1 MVNSVNS
8 VEAMLAPL
16 AFGGTERV
24 LLSHGSGGRSSRELL
39 EQILLPALGLWG
51 REPVEEQ
58 AVLAPIAGRPTL
70 STDSF
75 VVSPL
80 FFAGGDIGRLSVF
93 GTVNDLAVGGA
104 VPRDLALSFIL
115 EEGLPMTT
123 LVQVAR
129 SVARACAEARVRL
142 VTGDTKVVERGNAAG
157 LYITTSAVGILAP
170 GVELSV
176 RRARP
181 TDVVLVSG
189 SLGEHGAAVLAAREG
204 LRSAELSSDAAPLAG
219 LVQSL
224 LAAEPR
230 IRCFRD
236 PTRGGLSSAL
246 GTIAS
251 ASGVSIC
258 LEQSQIPVRPAVQ
271 RICAELGLDAL
282 ALASEGRL
290 VAVAPAESAERLL
303 HVMHAHP
310 LGRDAALIGVVEP
323 GPSGTVR
330 VRDADG
336 RESRIEEMA
345 GERLSRVC

>member
-1 MVNSVNS
+1 MVNSANP
-8 VEAMLAPL
+8 VEAKLAPL

-24 LLSHGSGGRSSRELL
+24 LIGHGSGGRLSRELL

-58 AVLAPIAGRPTL
+58 AVLAPIVGRPTL

-75 VVSPL
+75 VVNPL

-115 EEGLPMTT
+115 EEGLPMAT

-142 VTGDTKVVERGNAAG
+142 VTGDTKVVERGNAEG
-157 LYITTSAVGILAP
+157 LYITTSAVGTLAP
-170 GVELSV
+170 GVDLSV

-181 TDVVLVSG
+181 TDVVIVSG

-204 LRSAELSSDAAPLAG
+204 MRLSELASDAAPLAS
-219 LVQSL
+219 LVQSML
-224 LAAEPR
+224 QAEPG
-230 IRCFRD
+230 IRCLRD
-236 PTRGGLSSAL
+236 PTRGGLASAL
-246 GTIAS
+246 GIIAS

-258 LEQSQIPVRPAVQ
+258 LEESQLPVRPVVQ
-271 RICAELGLDAL
+271 RVCIELGLDPLSL
-282 ALASEGRL
+282 ACEGRL

-303 HVMHAHP
+303 HGMHGHP
-310 LGRDAALIGVVEP
+310 LGRDAAVIGVVES
-323 GPSGTVR
+323 GPAGSVR

-336 RESRIEEMA
+336 RETSVEELA
-345 GERLSRVC
+345 GDRLSRVC

>member
-1 MVNSVNS
+1 MANSANLVD
-8 VEAMLAPL
+8 VALPPL

-24 LLSHGSGGRSSRELL
+24 LLSQGSGGHASRELL

-58 AVLAPIAGRPTL
+58 AVLAPIVGRPALT
-70 STDSF
+70 TDSF

-115 EEGLPMTT
+115 EEGLPIAT
-123 LVQVAR
+123 LVQIAR

-142 VTGDTKVVERGNAAG
+142 VTGDTKVVERGKAEG
-157 LYITTSAVGILAP
+157 LYITTTAVGTLAA
-170 GVELSV
+170 GLDLSV

-181 TDVVLVSG
+181 GDAVLVSG
-189 SLGEHGAAVLAAREG
+189 TLGEHGAAVLAEREG
-204 LRSAELSSDAAPLAG
+204 LRVEGLASDAAPLSG

-224 LAAEPR
+224 LAAEPS

-236 PTRGGLSSAL
+236 PTRGGLASAL
-246 GTIAS
+246 TAVAS
-251 ASGVSIC
+251 ASGVGVH
-258 LEQSQIPVRPAVQ
+258 LEESMLPVRPAV
-271 RICAELGLDAL
+271 RRVCDALGLDPVCVAC
-282 ALASEGRL
+282 EGRL
-290 VAVAPAESAERLL
+290 VAIAPPGCVERLL

-310 LGRDAALIGVVEP
+310 LGRDAAVVGEIVRDRDN
-323 GPSGTVR
+323 SVTVR
-330 VRDADG
+330 GPGSVVRDVN
-336 RESRIEEMA
+336 ELC